1 MNVLFMIILVNYLH
15 FKPKIMNTDV
25 IPGGWTAYSTQI
37 SDEAK
42 KAFETAFKGFVG
54 VNYTPLAVATQVVAG
69 TNYSFFCNAKG
80 VYPGAINEGAMIL
93 IYSPAGGKPHIVS
106 ITRTPR

>member
-1 MNVLFMIILVNYLH
+1 MTQN
-15 FKPKIMNTDV
+15 V

-37 SDEAK
+37 SDDAK
-42 KAFETAFKGFVG
+42 KVFAEAFKGFVG

-69 TNYSFFCNAKG
+69 INYSFFCNALG
-80 VYPGAINEGAMIL
+80 VYPGATNEGAMVL